1 MQERLQSD
9 VPGLDYV
16 LGGGL
21 PMNTINLIVGLP
33 GTGKT
38 LLAQQYVFSNATP
51 ERQAV
56 YLSTV
61 SEPFE
66 KIVRY
71 GQQLDFFDIDAVG
84 RNVFY
89 EDLGGVLLSHGLSA
103 VLDRVHEILAQR
115 EPTLLVIDSFRPFA
129 VFAESR
135 SEYRRFL
142 HELTAQLTIRPVTCL
157 WLGEYALADIT
168 GAPEFAVADAVILLT
183 SGRIEQRE
191 LRLLQVLKLRG
202 SESLPGRHAYRLSSA
217 GMRVFPRLADPAAQ
231 GPYELADRWVS
242 SGVKGLDALL
252 GQGYRAGSSTL
263 VVGPSGIGK
272 TLLGL
277 HFAFEGARAG
287 TGATFATFDENPS
300 QLAATAAAFGWSF
313 GAPGVRLLY
322 RSAVDLH
329 LDEWVYELLEL
340 VDGGDIGRVCIDG
353 LYSLRAAAQE
363 QTRFQE
369 YLYSLFQRFARA
381 GVTLMM
387 SVESPDLFGSARVSD
402 QPLSHMADNVVL
414 LNFIRRDAEYR
425 RAITVLK
432 SRAAAADPRATEY
445 TIGSKGI
452 ALRASRPRTA
462 AP

>member
-103 VLDRVHEILAQR
+103 VLERVHEILAQR

-157 WLGEYALADIT
+157 WLGEYALADIA

-217 GMRVFPRLADPAAQ
+217 GMRVFRGSPTPRRRVPTSWRTD
-231 GPYELADRWVS
+231 
-242 SGVKGLDALL
+242 
-252 GQGYRAGSSTL
+252 GS
-263 VVGPSGIGK
+263 P
-272 TLLGL
+272 
-277 HFAFEGARAG
+277 
-287 TGATFATFDENPS
+287 
-300 QLAATAAAFGWSF
+300 
-313 GAPGVRLLY
+313 PG
-322 RSAVDLH
+322 
-329 LDEWVYELLEL
+329 
-340 VDGGDIGRVCIDG
+340 
-353 LYSLRAAAQE
+353 
-363 QTRFQE
+363 
-369 YLYSLFQRFARA
+369 
-381 GVTLMM
+381 
-387 SVESPDLFGSARVSD
+387 
-402 QPLSHMADNVVL
+402 
-414 LNFIRRDAEYR
+414 
-425 RAITVLK
+425 
-432 SRAAAADPRATEY
+432 
-445 TIGSKGI
+445 
-452 ALRASRPRTA
+452 
-462 AP
+462 